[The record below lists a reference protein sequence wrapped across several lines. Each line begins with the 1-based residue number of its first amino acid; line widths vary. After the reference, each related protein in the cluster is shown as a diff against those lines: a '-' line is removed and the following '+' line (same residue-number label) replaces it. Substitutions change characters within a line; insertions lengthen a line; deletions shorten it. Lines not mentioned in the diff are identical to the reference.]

1 MNNTKKS
8 RKTFRMSEDLKDI
21 LKCVLIWGIILIFA
35 SYLLADAE
43 ILGNVKQQERP
54 ETSVMIGAE
63 VTWKKILS
71 ARPVGFLEW
80 NCFFLQKVRL
90 LPELFV

>member
-1 MNNTKKS
+1 
-8 RKTFRMSEDLKDI
+8 MSEDLKDI

-54 ETSVMIGAE
+54 ETSVMIGAGSNSE
-63 VTWKKILS
+63 LAGKPSDHIHRRYHIFSTGS
-71 ARPVGFLEW
+71 ETF
-80 NCFFLQKVRL
+80 RL
-90 LPELFV
+90 

>member
-21 LKCVLIWGIILIFA
+21 LKCVLIWGTILIFA

-54 ETSVMIGAE
+54 ETSVMIDAD
-63 VTWKKILS
+63 S
-71 ARPVGFLEW
+71 
-80 NCFFLQKVRL
+80 FFF
-90 LPELFV
+90 FVFF

>member
-43 ILGNVKQQERP
+43 ILGNVKDR
-54 ETSVMIGAE
+54 
-63 VTWKKILS
+63 K
-71 ARPVGFLEW
+71 
-80 NCFFLQKVRL
+80 L
-90 LPELFV
+90 L

>member
-54 ETSVMIGAE
+54 VRHSMMTLTDIIAGLRALHLMI
-63 VTWKKILS
+63 IP
-71 ARPVGFLEW
+71 R
-80 NCFFLQKVRL
+80 
-90 LPELFV
+90 

>member
-8 RKTFRMSEDLKDI
+8 RKTFRMSEDLNDI

-54 ETSVMIGAE
+54 ETSVMIGA
-63 VTWKKILS
+63 
-71 ARPVGFLEW
+71 RPAGFLEW